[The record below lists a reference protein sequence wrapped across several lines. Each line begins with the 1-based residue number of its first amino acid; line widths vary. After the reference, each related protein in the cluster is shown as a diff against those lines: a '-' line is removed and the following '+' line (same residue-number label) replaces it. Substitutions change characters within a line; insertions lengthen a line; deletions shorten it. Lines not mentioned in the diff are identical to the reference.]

1 MSEKTQI
8 VVEDEQQIEDA
19 AQKALQIAS
28 SQKQQGFSVP
38 TELISLPSQGKIY
51 PKISPLHNLT
61 EVEVRHLIAPD
72 EDILTS
78 RSLIRSG
85 KMIDALLANCI
96 TNKTIRPEDMIAGDK
111 NAIMVFLRVSGYT
124 SDYDVTLQC
133 PLCSEQNIKWTFD
146 LSKLEMNVLE
156 LEPVS
161 EGENRFEY
169 TLPSGNVV
177 QFKFLSSREEREI
190 TEAQESLKKKTNMVI
205 DKGVTT
211 RFKKQLLSVNG
222 VEDQK
227 TINMF
232 VDSMRATDS
241 RAFRKHLAEHD
252 PDVIFKQDFTCSVC
266 GGTKEV
272 DVPITAEFF
281 WPDTGV

>member
-1 MSEKTQI
+1 MPERPSV
-8 VVEDEQQIEDA
+8 VVETEQEKVPAMQE
-19 AQKALQIAS
+19 ALQNANL
-28 SQKQQGFSVP
+28 QRQQSGFSVP
-38 TELISLPSQGKIY
+38 TELVSLPSQGRIY
-51 PKISPLHNLT
+51 PKNTTLHNLI

-96 TNKTIRPEDMIAGDK
+96 VNKTIRPEDMIAGDK
-111 NAIMVFLRVSGYT
+111 NAIMVFLRVSGYG

-133 PLCSEQNIKWTFD
+133 SLCQEQNVKWSFD

-156 LEPVS
+156 LDPVA
-161 EGENRFEY
+161 EGENKFEY
-169 TLPSGNVV
+169 TFPSNTVV
-177 QFKFLSSREEREI
+177 EFKFLSSKEEREI
-190 TEAQESLKKKTNMVI
+190 TETQEALKKKTNMVI
-205 DKGVTT
+205 DKNVTT
-211 RFKKQLLSVNG
+211 RFKKQIIAVNG
-222 VEDQK
+222 VTEQK
-227 TINMF
+227 TINLF

-241 RAFRKHLAEHD
+241 RAFRKYLAEHD

-281 WPDTGV
+281 WPDS